1 MTSRRASPV
10 RYGVHDGIGQI
21 TFARPERGNRFDQE
35 TLEALSSAVGQATSD
50 GETGL
55 LRCLVLNHEGAW
67 FSTGGD
73 LESLGAER
81 AGTPAFIR
89 GATIPLN
96 AAVTRLARLDAPVIA
111 AIDGP
116 AIGAA
121 VALVAAADI
130 VIAGQ
135 NAAFMAGYH
144 RIGMTPDGGI
154 SWFLPRRVGT
164 RRATDYFLRNRT
176 WNADEACRYG
186 LVNEVVPSEELAEH
200 VDQIATELAAGP
212 TAAFAVTRA
221 LLLSAWDQPLEQQLE
236 LEARELA
243 RASRTDD
250 GWHGISAALGR
261 QKAVFRGR

>member
-1 MTSRRASPV
+1 MSGTAPAPV
-10 RYGVHDGIGQI
+10 RYRVDSGIGWI
-21 TFARPERGNRFDQE
+21 TFADPERGNRFDQE
-35 TLEALSSAVGQATSD
+35 SLEALSDAVGRATSD
-50 GETGL
+50 TETGL
-55 LRCLVLNHEGAW
+55 LRCLVLNHEGAS

-81 AGTPAFIR
+81 AGTAAFIR

-96 AAVTRLARLDAPVIA
+96 AAITRLARLDAPLIA

-130 VIAGQ
+130 AIAGQ
-135 NAAFMAGYH
+135 NAAFTAGYH

-176 WNADEACRYG
+176 WSAAEACQYG
-186 LVNEVVPSEELAEH
+186 LVNEVVASEDLADH

-212 TAAFAVTRA
+212 TTAFAVTRA

-243 RASRTDD
+243 SAARTED
-250 GWHGISAALGR
+250 GWHGITAALTREKPEFHGR
-261 QKAVFRGR
+261 